1 MTSFEGIIS
10 DRCRVADLSATAGRG
25 SQVKDLL
32 KPTVGLGCLSDA
44 MEKFFTGLSSCSS
57 GGVTFINDELS

>member
-1 MTSFEGIIS
+1 M
-10 DRCRVADLSATAGRG
+10 ADLSATAGRG